1 MTYQLILGNRLYFS
15 WSIAAYLMVGKFGLS
30 RHFIIQIVHP
40 QAEFD
45 VARFL
50 KDTPPARTLPT
61 MITPEGVVVYIPAF
75 SPDTLEMLTPVSKS
89 PSISPLTNPVMVYV
103 KAGSI
108 APYTLVS
115 ESAVM
120 VKGAAVM
127 LRSPVP

>member
-1 MTYQLILGNRLYFS
+1 
-15 WSIAAYLMVGKFGLS
+15 MV
-30 RHFIIQIVHP
+30 
-40 QAEFD
+40 
-45 VARFL
+45 
-50 KDTPPARTLPT
+50 TP
-61 MITPEGVVVYIPAF
+61 I
-75 SPDTLEMLTPVSKS
+75 SKS
-89 PSISPLTNPVMVYV
+89 DSASLFTNPVMLYV